1 MTPLFKLL
9 ACAALGVQL
18 FLGCFGQGGG
28 TLCLGAWACSD
39 HARAEGPAEPCC
51 CCCQPEGQ
59 SDGSALNSPADP
71 CGCCVQVP
79 PLPGGTGIA
88 DTRIGAGDDL
98 RMFFATALGMPAAV
112 IAPALP
118 SCEDVWL
125 PPPGPAGRVHVS
137 ISTTHMV
144 I

>member
-1 MTPLFKLL
+1 MAPLFKLL

-28 TLCLGAWACSD
+28 TLCLGAWTCQD
-39 HARAEGPAEPCC
+39 HARAEGPAVPCC
-51 CCCQPEGQ
+51 CCCQNEGQ
-59 SDGSALNSPADP
+59 SEALTLNAPPDP

-79 PLPGGTGIA
+79 PVPGGTGLA
-88 DTRIGAGDDL
+88 DTRVSAGDDL
-98 RMFFATALGMPAAV
+98 RLFFGTALSTPAAIV
-112 IAPALP
+112 APVPPL
-118 SCEDVWL
+118 EDVWL
-125 PPPGPAGRVHVS
+125 PPPDPAGRVHVS